1 MQDFRSTRVLQ
12 ENSDKLNHEAT
23 EGRRM
28 TIIPEKFLITA
39 LALLRWKQILHHSD
53 AQCVELQFFFL
64 PLLLRRMST
73 CTCRTK
79 KNQITVSMTIFW
91 PVLAVHIALKG
102 KYLPF
107 SRVFWF
113 LVQNSLHH
121 SRPAGINLRAL
132 SNVYTTNALR
142 DT

>member
-53 AQCVELQFFFL
+53 AQCVELQFFSSS
-64 PLLLRRMST
+64 ST
-73 CTCRTK
+73 
-79 KNQITVSMTIFW
+79 
-91 PVLAVHIALKG
+91 
-102 KYLPF
+102 
-107 SRVFWF
+107 
-113 LVQNSLHH
+113 
-121 SRPAGINLRAL
+121 
-132 SNVYTTNALR
+132 
-142 DT
+142 